1 MAREYLN
8 KKQLQDYK
16 DLCKDR
22 IQGRILTPDGLIL
35 ICEAYHYEPEAIGRH
50 LINLAT
56 KFKSE
61 RGYKAYE

>member
-22 IQGRILTPDGLIL
+22 IQGLMKITESIRQIRHTEKQISILLMLPMEEKANDRI
-35 ICEAYHYEPEAIGRH
+35 
-50 LINLAT
+50 
-56 KFKSE
+56 
-61 RGYKAYE
+61 